1 MKIKLHLKLLIFGA
15 LISSGLFSQ
24 KVDYERDTK
33 WNIGFNMGATWQ
45 DSDIKLRTP
54 GFGYGFTFGRSIYE
68 RPNSFFGVDLRF
80 RYLRGTTYGMDPNRL
95 TLDSN
100 DTFYNQP
107 EHNYVDSLG
116 YTYLNNSTDLHDYS
130 LEMVINFHKLRE
142 QTGILLHVFG
152 GIGITDYQSKTNL
165 LDKNGNLY
173 NYSGLD
179 TSGTMVSQAQLDL
192 MDGDYES
199 NAYTHNGRQIKVMPS
214 LGFGIGY
221 QVGPSF
227 SIGLEHRTT
236 FTLNDVFEGYAAP
249 GSEFV
254 NLKSGNDLYHYTG
267 INFRWNILKGKYKEP
282 APVTT
287 TTPVTNYD
295 PCDKPTVR
303 IINPTQNEAFETKY
317 ISVSSKVTGVKSNND
332 VIVKVNSKSVQTQ
345 YSASTELVTANVTL
359 ANGNN
364 KIEVI
369 ATNSCGSTVK
379 TVNVKYEEKL
389 CLKPVIQ
396 ISAPAQTVNNATQI
410 LAAKVLHLNGGT
422 LSVSLNGRTI
432 AHNYNTSTQDLSANL
447 KLVKGNNTI
456 IVRGSNSCGDT
467 MVSYNVVFNE
477 VPCLNPTVVILAP
490 SNGTKSQYQAVT
502 LSARIINQTDRNFI
516 SVKLNGNDIPFTFSS
531 SNQLVTASLT
541 LLEGN
546 NTVEVKA
553 TNECGVDVK
562 TISVSYEK
570 APCLAP
576 VVSIVSPQNGQ
587 AFNQANISFNASVQ
601 NITSANQV
609 QVKLNGNVVASSF
622 NASNNTVNAN
632 VSLANGSNIL
642 TITATNNC
650 GSVSKEVMVSYACE
664 KPNVSI
670 ISPANG
676 LVVTNGSVQLS
687 GTAINLTNQNQL
699 SVKLNGRAV
708 AFSYNS
714 QTSSFSGMLNLVN
727 GVNVINVSATNNCGT
742 DNDEVRVTYNEPC
755 LKPVITV
762 TSPVANQNFT
772 TANITISGYIAN
784 VTNQS
789 QVTIEQDGAPVSF
802 NFNGGNISANTT
814 ISKGNNTITI
824 TATNNCGTTTVTI
837 PVTYDAP
844 CPKPTVLIVS
854 PQNAQTFNTKTVS
867 FVANVSNIVNSSQA
881 IISLNGTIVSG
892 IYNGANKTVTTTL
905 NLIEGNNT
913 IKVVAQ
919 NECGSD
925 EAVINVTYKCNAPKI
940 NFINKMGAQNVVST
954 ATTTISASVTN
965 VTSANQIVV
974 KINGNVVQH
983 NFDVTTGI
991 LTISTT
997 LSEGK
1002 NTIDVVAT
1010 NNCGNDAQN
1019 LVINY
1024 TAPCVAPVVS
1034 IASPMNGQVFTTPSL
1049 ALSGSVLNIAAQN
1062 QLSLKLN
1069 GNAVAVTYNSTNKTY
1084 SANLTLA
1091 DGSNSIVVSATN
1103 NCGSDS
1109 KTITVTYNKP
1119 CDKPVVN
1126 FSKPINNDVVTNRT
1140 ISVEAF
1146 VQNVSSQSQLI
1157 FRLNGISESF
1167 VFDANTGKI
1176 TATLNLQAGENRIF
1190 LNASTDCG
1198 KDGIT
1203 IKVNYNQPCD
1213 KPDVRI
1219 SSPADGKVVKNPN
1232 IELTGLAYNVTSQSQ
1247 LVVLLNGVSKNF
1259 SFNASSKTYNASLT
1273 LKEGVNTIE
1282 VKATTECGVS
1292 SKVIKVT
1299 YEACKAPTVTI
1310 NSPASNGTVTQEQV
1324 SYSATVGNVTDRNN
1338 ITVEFNG
1345 APATFNY
1352 DATTGAL
1359 TGVVNAVDGSNSIVI
1374 TVTKECG
1381 TARAEVVFTKE
1392 KCDKPVIIPGAE
1404 LDGTTVTDPNLNL
1417 DGYAQNI
1424 GSSAQM
1430 TIVVNGQGKTYAYD
1444 FKSEIYRLSLVLVEG
1459 ANTIVL
1465 TATNNCGTATKTI
1478 TIYYKPCYAPTISL
1492 SKPKDRS
1499 TIYVKTAK
1507 LVATVNNVTNKSQ
1520 VSLKL
1525 NGSSFPFTLSGTTLS
1540 ANLTGLVAGGNNILI
1555 EVQTDCGRA
1564 AKEAFITV
1572 QEIKPVIK
1580 LKAPTTDTVN
1590 TNEKSISIEGII
1602 DGIYRTSDVV
1612 ITVNGNAITPTTIKS
1627 VGGTKF
1633 QLLTNV
1639 TLVNGKNVIVVKAT
1653 NKYSFTDSKTIVVNS
1668 NQPVQNNENTV
1679 APAPRKTITKP
1690 VSRPA
1695 SGIRK

>member
-221 QVGPSF
+221 QIGPSF

-379 TVNVKYEEKL
+379 TVNVKFEEKL

-502 LSARIINQTDRNFI
+502 LSARIINQTDKNFI

-576 VVSIVSPQNGQ
+576 VVAIVSPQNGQ
-587 AFNQANISFNASVQ
+587 TFNQANVSFSASVQ

-622 NASNNTVNAN
+622 NASSNTVNAN

-650 GSVSKEVMVSYACE
+650 GSVSKEVMISYACE

-844 CPKPTVLIVS
+844 CPKPTVSIVS

-1034 IASPMNGQVFTTPSL
+1034 IASPMNGQVFTAPSL
-1049 ALSGSVLNIAAQN
+1049 TLSGSVLNIAAQN

-1091 DGSNSIVVSATN
+1091 EGSNSIVVSATN

-1119 CDKPVVN
+1119 CDKP
-1126 FSKPINNDVVTNRT
+1126 
-1140 ISVEAF
+1140 
-1146 VQNVSSQSQLI
+1146 
-1157 FRLNGISESF
+1157 
-1167 VFDANTGKI
+1167 
-1176 TATLNLQAGENRIF
+1176 
-1190 LNASTDCG
+1190 
-1198 KDGIT
+1198 
-1203 IKVNYNQPCD
+1203 
-1213 KPDVRI
+1213 DVRI
-1219 SSPADGKVVKNPN
+1219 SSPADAKVVKNPN

-1247 LVVLLNGVSKNF
+1247 LVVLLNGVSQNF

-1352 DATTGAL
+1352 DAATGAL

-1492 SKPKDRS
+1492 SNIKDRS

-1507 LVATVNNVTNKSQ
+1507 LVATINNVTNKSQ

-1525 NGSSFPFTLSGTTLS
+1525 NGNSFPFTLSGTTLT
-1540 ANLTGLVAGGNNILI
+1540 ANLTGLVVGGNNILI
-1555 EVQTDCGRA
+1555 EAQTDCGRA

-1612 ITVNGNAITPTTIKS
+1612 ITVNGNRITPTSIKS

-1679 APAPRKTITKP
+1679 APTPRKTITKP

>member
-45 DSDIKLRTP
+45 DSDIKLKSP

-80 RYLRGTTYGMDPNRL
+80 RYLRGTTYGIDPNRL
-95 TLDSN
+95 YLDSN

-107 EHNYVDSLG
+107 EHNYLDSVG

-173 NYSGLD
+173 NYSSID
-179 TSGTMVSQAQLDL
+179 TSGLFVADDIKRLLD
-192 MDGDYES
+192 DDYET

-236 FTLNDVFEGYAAP
+236 FTLNDVFEGHAAA
-249 GSEFV
+249 GSEFI

-267 INFRWNILKGKYKEP
+267 INFRWNILRGKYKEP

-317 ISVSSKVTGVKSNND
+317 ISVSAKVARVKSNND
-332 VIVKVNSKSVQTQ
+332 VIVKVNSQSVQTQ

-369 ATNSCGSTVK
+369 ATNSCGSIVK

-396 ISAPAQTVNNATQI
+396 ISAPTQTVNNATQI

-432 AHNYNTSTQDLSANL
+432 AHNYNTSTQDLNANL
-447 KLVKGNNTI
+447 KLVKGNNTV

-477 VPCLNPTVVILAP
+477 VPCLNPTVVMLAP

-516 SVKLNGNDIPFTFSS
+516 SVKLNGNDVPFTFSS

-576 VVSIVSPQNGQ
+576 VVAIVSPQNGQ
-587 AFNQANISFNASVQ
+587 TFNQANVSFNASVQ

-609 QVKLNGNVVASSF
+609 QVKLNGSVVASSF
-622 NASNNTVNAN
+622 NVSNGTVNTN
-632 VSLANGSNIL
+632 VSLTNGNNIL

-670 ISPANG
+670 ISPVNG
-676 LVVTNGSVQLS
+676 FVFINNLVE
-687 GTAINLTNQNQL
+687 LTGAVSNIDNQNQL
-699 SVKLNGRAV
+699 FVKLNGRSV
-708 AFSYNS
+708 AFSYNN
-714 QTSSFSGMLNLVN
+714 QTSTFKGQLNLIN
-727 GVNVINVSATNNCGT
+727 GVNSIIVEATNNCGR
-742 DNDEVRVTYNEPC
+742 DNKEVRVIYNEPC
-755 LKPVITV
+755 LKPVITI
-762 TSPVANQNFT
+762 TAPVANQNFT

-824 TATNNCGTTTVTI
+824 TAANNCGTTTVTI

-844 CPKPTVLIVS
+844 CPKPTLSIVS

-867 FVANVSNIVNSSQA
+867 FVANVSNIINSSQA

-892 IYNGANKTVTTTL
+892 IYNGANKTVSSTL

-940 NFINKMGAQNVVST
+940 NFINKIGAQSVVST
-954 ATTTISASVTN
+954 ATTTISASVAN

-1034 IASPMNGQVFTTPSL
+1034 IASPMNGQVFTAPSL
-1049 ALSGSVLNIAAQN
+1049 TLSGSVLNIAAQN
-1062 QLSLKLN
+1062 QLLLKLN
-1069 GNAVAVTYNSTNKTY
+1069 GSAVAVTYNSTNKTY

-1091 DGSNSIVVSATN
+1091 EGSNSIVVSATN

-1109 KTITVTYNKP
+1109 KTITVNYNK
-1119 CDKPVVN
+1119 
-1126 FSKPINNDVVTNRT
+1126 
-1140 ISVEAF
+1140 
-1146 VQNVSSQSQLI
+1146 
-1157 FRLNGISESF
+1157 
-1167 VFDANTGKI
+1167 
-1176 TATLNLQAGENRIF
+1176 
-1190 LNASTDCG
+1190 
-1198 KDGIT
+1198 
-1203 IKVNYNQPCD
+1203 PCD

-1219 SSPADGKVVKNPN
+1219 SSPANGKVVKNPSV
-1232 IELTGLAYNVTSQSQ
+1232 ELTGLAYNVTSQSQ
-1247 LVVLLNGVSKNF
+1247 LVVLLNGVSQNF
-1259 SFNASSKTYNASLT
+1259 SFNASSKTYNASLI

-1282 VKATTECGVS
+1282 VKAITECGVS

-1310 NSPASNGTVTQEQV
+1310 NSPANNGTVTQEQV

-1352 DATTGAL
+1352 NATTGAL
-1359 TGVVNAVDGSNSIVI
+1359 TGVVNAVDGTNSIVI
-1374 TVTKECG
+1374 TATKECG
-1381 TARAEVVFTKE
+1381 AARAEVVFTKK
-1392 KCDKPVIIPGAE
+1392 KCDKPVIILGAE

-1478 TIYYKPCYAPTISL
+1478 TIYYKPCYAPTINL

-1499 TIYVKTAK
+1499 TIYVKTAR
-1507 LVATVNNVTNKSQ
+1507 LVATVNNVTNKNQ

-1540 ANLTGLVAGGNNILI
+1540 ANLTGLVVGGNNILI
-1555 EVQTDCGRA
+1555 EAQTDCGKA
-1564 AKEAFITV
+1564 VKEAFITV

-1590 TNEKSISIEGII
+1590 TNEKSIIIEGMI

-1612 ITVNGNAITPTTIKS
+1612 ITVNGNVITPTTIKS

-1639 TLVNGKNVIVVKAT
+1639 ALVNGKNVIVLKAT
-1653 NKYSFTDSKTIVVNS
+1653 NKYSFTDTKTIIVNS
-1668 NQPVQNNENTV
+1668 NQPRQNIGGEL
-1679 APAPRKTITKP
+1679 APTPTRQKTIQPINRTNSP
-1690 VSRPA
+1690 T
-1695 SGIRK
+1695 IRK